1 MRGFEKKLKGLSLR
15 DECFTLSVV
24 LICIRN
30 YLLNDKKGKVQYFN
44 DNSFIFIYLDKVKYF
59 EMIDGVI
66 CKTSEFDIEDFIYI
80 ICDKSRAIIDRISEE
95 LGYLTEID
103 DTEGTA
109 DAIRIDMYKSILEH
123 NLNKLEMEYKKE

>member
-1 MRGFEKKLKGLSLR
+1 MVSYVKHQN
-15 DECFTLSVV
+15 
-24 LICIRN
+24 LIQN
-30 YLLNDKKGKVQYFN
+30 
-44 DNSFIFIYLDKVKYF
+44 
-59 EMIDGVI
+59 
-66 CKTSEFDIEDFIYI
+66 I

-123 NLNKLEMEYKKE
+123 NLNKLEIEYKKE